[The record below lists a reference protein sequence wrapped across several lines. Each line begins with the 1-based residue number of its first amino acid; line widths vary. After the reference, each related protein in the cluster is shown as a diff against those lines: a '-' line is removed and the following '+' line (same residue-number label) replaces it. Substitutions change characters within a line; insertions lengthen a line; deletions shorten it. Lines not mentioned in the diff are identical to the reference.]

1 MNRMTKNGN
10 SRKGL
15 ATSPLIDCSG
25 TEFLGDREGQE
36 DYFLAEVAKNGDG
49 VLAILADGM
58 GGHASGEVASQKAVE
73 VFNKTFNE
81 YPADSINAKL
91 GAALQQANSEIAN
104 AINGDHSLDGMGC
117 TLVGLHVGSDGL
129 RWISVGDSPLFLFRG
144 GKLMQ
149 INADHSMAPVIEE
162 SLRKGKIS
170 KEEAVNHPHRNAL
183 RSAVMGGELT
193 LIDTPSIPVGLL
205 SGDILILASDGIMT
219 LSMPEIQS
227 VVKAAQAR
235 SAKEL
240 CASLID
246 SVKAKRRP
254 RQDNTTAIVIKIP
267 LAMGASSGPSKILRL
282 LALIAVLGFLAAF
295 GSYAYQQLN
304 LKALVGMLEK
314 KTTSPVI
321 KEPEPVPI
329 PAEVKEPEPTV
340 AEVRP
345 IQSKGQAFQ
354 STEKQK
360 GASESQAKGTKS
372 KSSNAKSEGAK
383 EKSVP
388 SKSVDSGD
396 QSPNSPSDA
405 GVQSAPSTSK
415 PIVAPEPNAAKTPAE
430 IKPTAGAPITDH
442 SAPTPDSAV
451 K

>member
-1 MNRMTKNGN
+1 MTKNGN
-10 SRKGL
+10 SQKG
-15 ATSPLIDCSG
+15 AAISPLFDCSG
-25 TEFLGDREGQE
+25 IEFLGDRDGQE

-104 AINGDHSLDGMGC
+104 AIKSDHSLDGMGC
-117 TLVGLHVGSDGL
+117 TLVGLHIGSDGL
-129 RWISVGDSPLFLFRG
+129 RWISVGDSPLFLYRA

-183 RSAVMGGELT
+183 RSAVMGGEIT
-193 LIDTPSIPVGLL
+193 LIDTPSMPMGLL
-205 SGDILILASDGIMT
+205 NGDILILASDGIMT
-219 LSMPEIQS
+219 LSLSEIQT
-227 VVKAAQAR
+227 VIKAYQAR

-240 CASLID
+240 CASIID

-267 LAMGASSGPSKILRL
+267 VTIGASNGPSKILRL
-282 LALIAVLGFLAAF
+282 LALAAVLGFMAAF

-304 LKALVGMLEK
+304 LKGLVGMLEK
-314 KTTSPVI
+314 KTTSPAI

-329 PAEVKEPEPTV
+329 PAEFKEPDPQV
-340 AEVRP
+340 AEPKPSQVK
-345 IQSKGQAFQ
+345 SQASQ
-354 STEKQK
+354 APEKQK
-360 GASESQAKGTKS
+360 GGGESLARGAKS
-372 KSSNAKSEGAK
+372 KQSNSKPDVAK
-383 EKSVP
+383 EKSTP
-388 SKSVDSGD
+388 SKSLDPGD
-396 QSPNSPSDA
+396 QPAITPADA
-405 GVQSAPSTSK
+405 GTQSIPPSSKSGITS
-415 PIVAPEPNAAKTPAE
+415 EPSATKNPAAAKSTTGVT
-430 IKPTAGAPITDH
+430 IIDH
-442 SAPTPDSAV
+442 SSPAPDSAA